1 MIQNERLSP
10 CTLPSLISS
19 PSCFGGSPITTPVKA
34 PPAAFRSKV
43 RLSTGPPGTSKEPF
57 HLPVASAANATAP
70 SSSERLRATRV
81 RFMGV
86 ILSLQ
91 EEPSKFGDL
100 FCRGQI
106 ESSGS
111 GQVESS
117 AFRPRAKAK
126 PAIPSSQDCVP
137 AWRPGPVKTAPG
149 LRAEEAVLTGGRYA
163 RRYRLREW
171 QGNASR

>member
-43 RLSTGPPGTSKEPF
+43 RFSTGPPGTSKEPF

-70 SSSERLRATRV
+70 NRIERLRAARV

-86 ILSLQ
+86 ILS
-91 EEPSKFGDL
+91 FTTGT
-100 FCRGQI
+100 
-106 ESSGS
+106 
-111 GQVESS
+111 
-117 AFRPRAKAK
+117 
-126 PAIPSSQDCVP
+126 
-137 AWRPGPVKTAPG
+137 VKTRQPFPRRPVVRLLALCLSEKHAANG
-149 LRAEEAVLTGGRYA
+149 EEFRQDVQTC
-163 RRYRLREW
+163 
-171 QGNASR
+171 Q

>member
-86 ILSLQ
+86 ILTFQ
-91 EEPSKFGDL
+91 EGPSKKILVFEVRHWISNHEAGIGEPKAGNTVGTT
-100 FCRGQI
+100 FY
-106 ESSGS
+106 GS
-111 GQVESS
+111 
-117 AFRPRAKAK
+117 
-126 PAIPSSQDCVP
+126 
-137 AWRPGPVKTAPG
+137 
-149 LRAEEAVLTGGRYA
+149 
-163 RRYRLREW
+163 
-171 QGNASR
+171 QGYLSMWDG

>member
-1 MIQNERLSP
+1 MA
-10 CTLPSLISS
+10 
-19 PSCFGGSPITTPVKA
+19 G
-34 PPAAFRSKV
+34 
-43 RLSTGPPGTSKEPF
+43 
-57 HLPVASAANATAP
+57 NAHAP
-70 SSSERLRATRV
+70 S
-81 RFMGV
+81 
-86 ILSLQ
+86 
-91 EEPSKFGDL
+91 
-100 FCRGQI
+100 CRGQI

-171 QGNASR
+171 QGNANREQYPVLVRKRNFLL